1 MRQSF
6 GCRILEAEDLAEGVT
21 LEEVNRELKEED
33 LQTFELLDTRFMA
46 VDPRIIGYNSN
57 IMVYSGNVSQKVEDD
72 AASLLS
78 DYFEQDRLALN
89 CLGYGAENYYYE
101 IASL

>member
-46 VDPRIIGYNSN
+46 VDSQSVGYNSN
-57 IMVYSGNVSQKVEDD
+57 IMVYSGNVSQKDKDD

-78 DYFEQDRLALN
+78 DYFEQDRLDLN
-89 CLGYGAENYYYE
+89 YRGYGAENYYYE